1 MSRKVIAGA
10 LVALATV
17 VGAAASASGATLAA
31 TATSLT
37 VYSGREEALVEPVM
51 ERFTKETGIE
61 LKIRYG
67 SSLSLATTLIEEG
80 SSSPA
85 DVFFAT
91 EPGTLGLLAG
101 RGLLKR
107 LPSATVA
114 KVPSRFST
122 PSRRWVGTSGR
133 SRVIVYNTELLT
145 PAQLPQSVW
154 ELTNP
159 RWKGKVGLAPT
170 NASFQSFLGA
180 MLHLHG
186 EDRTRDWLRGLQSN
200 GIKFYARNSAIVEAA
215 SRGEISLG
223 LVNHYYLYNH
233 LAQSPNAP
241 VRNHWLRAGDPG
253 TLVLTAGVGIVSASK
268 NGAAA
273 QRFVD
278 FLLSKWA
285 QRFIARGPGAAEY
298 PLVKGVLPRP
308 GLPPL
313 AQIRSPKYN
322 LGRLAVDLPE
332 AVKLLLELGYVK

>member
-1 MSRKVIAGA
+1 MKGIRIIVVLATA
-10 LVALATV
+10 VAALAA
-17 VGAAASASGATLAA
+17 VGGASTATA
-31 TATSLT
+31 TPAATSLT
-37 VYSGREEALVEPVM
+37 IYSGREESLVKPLM

-61 LKIRYG
+61 LKVRYG
-67 SSLSLATTLIEEG
+67 SSLSLATAIIEEG
-80 SSSPA
+80 KGSPA

-114 KVPSRFST
+114 KVPSRFTT

-133 SRVIVYNTELLT
+133 SRVVVYNTQLLSA
-145 PAQLPQSVW
+145 AQLPTSVW

-159 RWKGKVGLAPT
+159 RWKGKVGLPPT

-180 MLHLHG
+180 MLYLHG
-186 EDRTRDWLRGLQSN
+186 EDRTRDWLRGLKDN
-200 GIKFYARNSAIVEAA
+200 GVRFFAKNSTVVEAV
-215 SRGEISLG
+215 SRGEVELG

-253 TLVLTAGVGIVSASK
+253 TLVLTAGAGIVSPTK
-268 NGAAA
+268 NQAAA

-278 FLLSKWA
+278 FLLSRWA

-298 PLVKGVLPRP
+298 PVIKGVLPRP
-308 GLPPL
+308 GLPAL
-313 AQIRSPKYN
+313 REIEAPKYN

-332 AVKLLLELGYVK
+332 AVKLLLEVGYIK

>member
-1 MSRKVIAGA
+1 LIRRPSIGA
-10 LVALATV
+10 L
-17 VGAAASASGATLAA
+17 ATLAA
-31 TATSLT
+31 AVGLAIGASVAAGASAATSLT
-37 VYSGREEALVEPVM
+37 IYSGREETLVKPLM

-101 RGLLKR
+101 RGLLRR

-114 KVPSRFST
+114 KVPSRFAT

-133 SRVIVYNTELLT
+133 SRVIAYNTEQLT
-145 PAQLPQSVW
+145 PAQLPKSVW

-159 RWKGKVGLAPT
+159 RWKGKVGLPPT

-180 MLHLHG
+180 MLYLHG
-186 EDRTRDWLRGLQSN
+186 EDRTRDWLRGLQDN
-200 GIKFYARNSAIVEAA
+200 GVKFYARNSAVVEAL
-215 SRGEISLG
+215 SRGEIQLG
-223 LVNHYYLYNH
+223 LVNHYYVYNH
-233 LAQSPNAP
+233 LAQDPNAA
-241 VRNHWLRAGDPG
+241 VRNHWLRPGDPG
-253 TLVLTAGVGIVSASK
+253 TLVLTAGVGIVTASK

-278 FLLSKWA
+278 FLLSRWA

-313 AQIRSPKYN
+313 AEIRSPKYN

-332 AVKLLLELGYVK
+332 AVKLLLELGYIK

>member
-1 MSRKVIAGA
+1 LISRPSIGA
-10 LVALATV
+10 L
-17 VGAAASASGATLAA
+17 ATLAA
-31 TATSLT
+31 VVGLAVGASVAAGASAATSLT
-37 VYSGREEALVEPVM
+37 IYSGREETLVKPLM

-101 RGLLKR
+101 RGLLRR

-114 KVPSRFST
+114 KVPSRFAT

-133 SRVIVYNTELLT
+133 SRVIAYNTEQLT
-145 PAQLPQSVW
+145 PAQLPKSVW

-159 RWKGKVGLAPT
+159 RWKGKVGLPPT

-180 MLHLHG
+180 MLYLHG
-186 EDRTRDWLRGLQSN
+186 EDRTRDWLRGLQDN
-200 GIKFYARNSAIVEAA
+200 GVKFYARNSAVVEAV
-215 SRGEISLG
+215 SRGEIQLG
-223 LVNHYYLYNH
+223 LVNHYYVYNH
-233 LAQSPNAP
+233 LAQDPNAP
-241 VRNHWLRAGDPG
+241 VRNHWLRGGDPG

-273 QRFVD
+273 QRFVE
-278 FLLSKWA
+278 FLLSRWA

-332 AVKLLLELGYVK
+332 AVKLLLEAGYIK